1 MCYHRALGYQKGD
14 PGEWS
19 HEHSMA
25 LGVVITSRRGTVYL
39 HMLLLFVDWLED
51 ALCSE
56 H

>member
-25 LGVVITSRRGTVYL
+25 LGVVITAKEEQCIYNVR
-39 HMLLLFVDWLED
+39 
-51 ALCSE
+51 
-56 H
+56 